1 MALILSALLI
11 TLWFNVYAL
20 FLCIHRTKMTR
31 YSNNLVNLSLCFNY
45 YRGANLA

>member
-11 TLWFNVYAL
+11 RLLFDFDAL

-31 YSNNLVNLSLCFNY
+31 YSNILVNLALCFNY